1 MVTVI
6 GNLFT
11 SKKTMVPSRRG
22 FDMGE
27 KKRNFNTPSLKRVLR
42 ELGVLENDIKVEFKQ

>member
-1 MVTVI
+1 M
-6 GNLFT
+6 

-22 FDMGE
+22 IEMIE

-42 ELGVLENDIKVEFKQ
+42 GLGLLQNESFM